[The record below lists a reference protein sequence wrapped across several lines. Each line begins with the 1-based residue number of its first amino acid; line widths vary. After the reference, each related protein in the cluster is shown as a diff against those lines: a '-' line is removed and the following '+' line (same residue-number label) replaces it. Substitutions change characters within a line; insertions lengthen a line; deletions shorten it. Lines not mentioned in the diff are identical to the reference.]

1 MEILCITLLGPTSV
15 AADGS
20 IVSTKSTGTPSI
32 AWKWGLTVLT
42 PGAIAF
48 AAIMV

>member
-1 MEILCITLLGPTSV
+1 MEILRITLLGPTSI

-20 IVSTKSTGTPSI
+20 IVSTKSTGTPLV
-32 AWKWGLTVLT
+32 ARKWGLTVLT
-42 PGAIAF
+42 PGAVAF